1 MSILKNKSFAFAVRI
16 VRLYKHLTEAKKKF
30 VLSKQLLRSGTSIG
44 ALIREAQNAES
55 KPDFIHKL
63 GIAQKECD
71 ETVYWLELVKE
82 TNFITPKEYESIY
95 PEAIALLKMIRS
107 SILTTKKNITHNS

>member
-1 MSILKNKSFAFAVRI
+1 MQKVNPILFIN
-16 VRLYKHLTEAKKKF
+16 LE
-30 VLSKQLLRSGTSIG
+30 LL
-44 ALIREAQNAES
+44 
-55 KPDFIHKL
+55 K
-63 GIAQKECD
+63 KECD

-82 TNFITPKEYESIY
+82 TNFITLKEYESIY